1 MNRVVVLALACLALS
16 AGVAAA
22 SGSQPT
28 GQIVFGMNHFCLVGP
43 APNGGGNVPTDC
55 GKGEIAVVNA
65 NGSGLRVL
73 THDKVTE
80 FDPVWSPDGRQIAF
94 IRPTAH
100 TSSQVW
106 VMNAD
111 GTDQHSLTRL
121 HGAPQLYS
129 ADDEP
134 VLSWSPDG
142 RQIVFSAFPSSQG
155 GHEQLYLLNV
165 STHAVKRLRTGA
177 TGATDPVWS
186 PNGKWIAF
194 VGAVAPDR
202 VFLMSARTHHVHA
215 LVAHGGGKVT
225 GLGIAWS
232 PDSSR
237 LVFNALG
244 KLTVFNLKTRSFH
257 VLLRDGAE
265 PSWSP
270 DGQWIVFTY
279 GDYVKEVRPDG
290 RGVRHILYVTSKKGV
305 NFAPDWGP

>member
-1 MNRVVVLALACLALS
+1 MNRVVVVALGCLALS

-22 SGSQPT
+22 SSSQPT
-28 GQIVFGMNHFCLVGP
+28 GQIVFGMNQFCLGGP
-43 APNGGGNVPTDC
+43 APNGGGKEPADC

-94 IRPTAH
+94 VRPTAH

-121 HGAPQLYS
+121 HSAPQLYS
-129 ADDEP
+129 AENEP
-134 VLSWSPDG
+134 ALSWSPDG
-142 RQIVFSAFPSSQG
+142 RKIVFSAFPSSEG
-155 GHEQLYLLNV
+155 GREQLYLLNV
-165 STHAVKRLRTGA
+165 RTHAVKRLPRLADRRDRSGLVA
-177 TGATDPVWS
+177 ERR
-186 PNGKWIAF
+186 WIAF

-215 LVAHGGGKVT
+215 LVAHGGAKVT

-279 GDYVKEVRPDG
+279 GDYVKEVRPNG
-290 RGVRHILYVTSKKGV
+290 QGIRHILYVTSKKGE